1 MLLALDGDSAAYRT
15 LLQELARLLKPFF
28 TRRLFA
34 AAVVEAEDLV
44 QETLLAIHT
53 KRITYD
59 REKAL
64 LPWVHG
70 IAHHKLIDHLRRH
83 ERQAYSPLDE
93 DFPTPDET
101 SATDARLDL
110 DRMLDHVSPRTA
122 HLIRK
127 VRIEGQSIDDAA
139 RDAGSSPGALKV
151 AIHRGLTALA
161 QQFRTRK

>member
-1 MLLALDGDSAAYRT
+1 VAA
-15 LLQELARLLKPFF
+15 
-28 TRRLFA
+28 
-34 AAVVEAEDLV
+34 EAEDLV

-53 KRITYD
+53 RRITYD
-59 REKAL
+59 QEKAL

-83 ERQAYSPLDE
+83 GRQAYSPLDE

-101 SATDARLDL
+101 DATDARLDL
-110 DRMLDHVSPRTA
+110 DRMLDHVTSRTA

-127 VRIEGQSIDDAA
+127 VRIDGQSIDDAA
-139 RDAGSSPGALKV
+139 RDAGSSPGAVKV

>member
-28 TRRLFA
+28 TRRLFVA
-34 AAVVEAEDLV
+34 AEAEDLV

-53 KRITYD
+53 RRITYD
-59 REKAL
+59 QEKAL

-83 ERQAYSPLDE
+83 GRQAYSPLDE

-101 SATDARLDL
+101 DATDARLDL
-110 DRMLDHVSPRTA
+110 DRMLDHVTSRTA

-127 VRIEGQSIDDAA
+127 VRIDGQSIDDAA
-139 RDAGSSPGALKV
+139 RDAGSSPGAVKV